1 MYVPGPTF
9 NPLVYG
15 DDAEC
20 LEDAGVDSLD
30 LALCSKLALQLQTGL
45 DDLHRVRHRHRSAR
59 GKCSRR
65 ESAERRQ

>member
-1 MYVPGPTF
+1 MYVSGLTSYS
-9 NPLVYG
+9 LVYG

-45 DDLHRVRHRHRSAR
+45 DDLHWVCHRHRSAR